1 MLLLCFLIAAVL
13 PAPVQDDL
21 VLLFR
26 AVEFQHTVYAEWGV
40 MNDEPYEDR
49 YSGMV
54 FDVFRGDSLL
64 DRVSVCRHWFDE
76 GEALFPEAGDTVRVR
91 EFDYRT
97 MVLPCSGYTVWYDDF
112 MEHVLPAEP

>member
-1 MLLLCFLIAAVL
+1 MFLLCFFIAAGL

-97 MVLPCSGYTVWYDDF
+97 MVLPCQGFTVWYDDF
-112 MEHVLPAEP
+112 ME